1 MKSYTYYRLRIA
13 LKGQRERL
21 FREID
26 FPYHASLDALAVT
39 VISIFNEIKNE
50 SYEFRDAKRIYYLN
64 LPERRNNTRVATYG
78 THLHQL
84 TPQNNTFYMEYF
96 TNLYTIE
103 IVKIHKLFQKFKI
116 PRVIS
121 GAGYGI
127 ATEGM
132 NFLCAY
138 LDGIPTRHKPHF
150 RKSGKEVLLD
160 FESFDLA
167 ACNRKLRQEYAKIT
181 EYYENHLW

>member
-1 MKSYTYYRLRIA
+1 MPIYYRLHIS
-13 LKGQRERL
+13 LKGQREKL
-21 FREID
+21 FREVL
-26 FPYHASLDALAVT
+26 FPERGTLDALAVT
-39 VISIFNEIKNE
+39 IISIFNTYQGEI
-50 SYEFRDAKRIYYLN
+50 YEFSDKTRRYYCQ
-64 LPERRNNTRVATYG
+64 LPSRTNKTRVAVYG
-78 THLHQL
+78 VRL
-84 TPQNNTFYMEYF
+84 TELNLQDNTFTMDYF
-96 TNLYTIE
+96 RDSFVIE
-103 IVKIHKLFQKFKI
+103 ILDTFTYERRFQI

-121 GAGYGI
+121 GAGYGV